1 MLTQYEKK
9 RMALE
14 KIISLCSKSP
24 KTSREIA
31 ALLSMNYDTV
41 RSSYIYFLVKKN
53 KLKRIKNQYLKV

>member
-9 RMALE
+9 KIALE
-14 KIISLCSKSP
+14 KIVSICSKSP

-31 ALLSMNYDTV
+31 ALLDMNYDTV

-53 KLKRIKNQYLKV
+53 KLKKIKNQYFKI